1 MRNTWPPSSTVKNA
15 ISMYRLEELLIVNI
29 ATLLD
34 GLGHVAVGAAS
45 PVPGAAALLARAR
58 SQGSLRVS
66 LLGSRRHNAFTD
78 GGKELFDCAA
88 EGRIDAFFLGG
99 AQIDGEA
106 NINLV
111 GVGDY
116 QQPKA
121 RFPGSFGSSY
131 LYFLVPRVIL
141 FSLEHSPRVMVP
153 KVDFISAPG
162 VSPDGVYRPGGP
174 YALVTNRCV
183 FSFSRKARRFTLLT
197 AHPGENLDSIRANT
211 GFQFDAPEEVPE
223 TAQPGEAE
231 LGLLR
236 GRVGREIAEVY
247 PAFARRL
254 WNIDE
259 GEVTETRAESTEE
272 SIGARFH

>member
-1 MRNTWPPSSTVKNA
+1 MH
-15 ISMYRLEELLIVNI
+15 RLEELLIVTI
-29 ATLLD
+29 ATMLD

-88 EGRIDAFFLGG
+88 QGRIDAFFLGG

-116 QQPKA
+116 PNAKA

-141 FSLEHSPRVMVP
+141 FSLEHSTRVMVP
-153 KVDFISAPG
+153 KVDFVSAPG
-162 VSPDGVYRPGGP
+162 VGPNGVYRRGGP

-183 FSFSRKARRFTLLT
+183 FTFHREARRFRLMTL
-197 AHPGENLDSIRANT
+197 HSGETLESVRSNT
-211 GFQFDAPEEVPE
+211 GFNFDVPGQVPE
-223 TAQPGEAE
+223 TPTPGEAE
-231 LGLLR
+231 LELLR
-236 GRVGREIAEVY
+236 GRVGQEVAEVY
-247 PAFARRL
+247 PGFAKRL
-254 WNIDE
+254 WSIEERNE
-259 GEVTETRAESTEE
+259 AETPSASTEE
-272 SIGARFH
+272 SVSARFH

>member
-1 MRNTWPPSSTVKNA
+1 
-15 ISMYRLEELLIVNI
+15 MYRLEELLIVTI
-29 ATLLD
+29 ATMLD

-78 GGKELFDCAA
+78 GGRELFDCAA
-88 EGRIDAFFLGG
+88 QGRIDAFFLGG

-116 QQPKA
+116 RQPKA

-162 VSPDGVYRPGGP
+162 VSPEGVYRPGGP

-183 FSFSRKARRFTLLT
+183 FAFSREARRFRLLT
-197 AHPGENLDSIRANT
+197 VHPGEDLDSVRSNT
-211 GFQFDAPEEVPE
+211 GFDFDAPDAPPE
-223 TAQPGEAE
+223 TPTPSEAE
-231 LGLLR
+231 LALLR

-247 PAFARRL
+247 PAFAKRQ
-254 WNIDE
+254 WNIE
-259 GEVTETRAESTEE
+259 EVNGAETQPASTEE

>member
-1 MRNTWPPSSTVKNA
+1 
-15 ISMYRLEELLIVNI
+15 MYRLEELLIVSI
-29 ATLLD
+29 ATMLD

-88 EGRIDAFFLGG
+88 QGRIDAFFLGG

-116 QQPKA
+116 PKAKA
-121 RFPGSFGSSY
+121 RFPGSFGSTY

-153 KVDFISAPG
+153 RVDFVSAPG

-183 FSFSRKARRFTLLT
+183 FAFHRETHSFRLLS
-197 AHPGENLDSIRANT
+197 AHPGEDLNSIRKNT
-211 GFQFDAPEEVPE
+211 GFNFDAPDRVPQ
-223 TAQPGEAE
+223 TPAPREAE
-231 LGLLR
+231 LALLR

-247 PAFARRL
+247 PAFANRL
-254 WNIDE
+254 WNIEE
-259 GEVTETRAESTEE
+259 GNETQTPSASTEE
-272 SIGARFH
+272 PVGTHFH

>member
-1 MRNTWPPSSTVKNA
+1 
-15 ISMYRLEELLIVNI
+15 MYRLEELLIVSI
-29 ATLLD
+29 ATMLD
-34 GLGHVAVGAAS
+34 GLEHVAVGAAS

-58 SQGSLRVS
+58 SQGNLRVS

-88 EGRIDAFFLGG
+88 QGRIDAFFLGG

-116 QQPKA
+116 PKSKA

-153 KVDFISAPG
+153 RVDFVSAPG

-183 FSFSRKARRFTLLT
+183 FVFHREARRFRLLT
-197 AHPGENLDSIRANT
+197 AHPGEDLNSIRSNT
-211 GFQFDAPEEVPE
+211 GFDFDVPDRVPQTPAPCES
-223 TAQPGEAE
+223 E
-231 LGLLR
+231 LSLLH

-247 PAFARRL
+247 PTFANRM
-254 WNIDE
+254 WGIEEVDE
-259 GEVTETRAESTEE
+259 TEAPPASTEE
-272 SIGARFH
+272 PVGARFH

>member
-1 MRNTWPPSSTVKNA
+1 
-15 ISMYRLEELLIVNI
+15 MYRLEELLIVSI
-29 ATLLD
+29 ATMLD
-34 GLGHVAVGAAS
+34 GLKHVAVGASS
-45 PVPGAAALLARAR
+45 PVPGAAALLARSR

-88 EGRIDAFFLGG
+88 QGRIDAFFLGG

-116 QQPKA
+116 PKAKA

-153 KVDFISAPG
+153 RVDFISAPG
-162 VSPDGVYRPGGP
+162 ASPEGVYRPGGP

-183 FSFSRKARRFTLLT
+183 FAFRRKTRRFRLLT
-197 AHPGENLDSIRANT
+197 AHPGEDLASIRDNT
-211 GFQFDAPEEVPE
+211 GFEFDAPERVPE
-223 TAQPGEAE
+223 TPAPSEAE
-231 LGLLR
+231 LALLR
-236 GRVGREIAEVY
+236 DRVGREIAEVY
-247 PAFARRL
+247 PAFAGRL
-254 WNIDE
+254 WNIE
-259 GEVTETRAESTEE
+259 QGNEAEIPAGSTEE
-272 SIGARFH
+272 SIAARFH